1 MSRITRSV
9 SVPKTMQARYDQI
22 VALTD
27 EFCRQHLNDEYRDL
41 ARHMAAALCR
51 KRPSPVASG
60 QVRSWACGII
70 YALGKV
76 NFLSDK
82 STQPF
87 MTMADVCAGFGV
99 GPGTGSAKARAISDA
114 LKLRPAFDPEWTLPS
129 MMDKN
134 PLVWMAEVN
143 GYLVDLRDMPREV
156 QEIAFEKG
164 MIPYI
169 PGERG

>member
-1 MSRITRSV
+1 
-9 SVPKTMQARYDQI
+9 MQARYDQI

-51 KRPSPVASG
+51 KRPSPVTSG

-70 YALGKV
+70 YALGQV

-87 MTMADVCAGFGV
+87 MTMADVCAGLGV
-99 GPGTGSAKARAISDA
+99 SPGTGSAKARAISDA

-164 MIPYI
+164 TIPYI
-169 PGERG
+169 PDDRG

>member
-1 MSRITRSV
+1 MSKVTRST

-27 EFCRQHLNDEYRDL
+27 AFCQQHLNDEYRDL

-51 KRPSPVASG
+51 KRPSPVVSG
-60 QVRSWACGII
+60 QIRSWACGIV
-70 YALGKV
+70 YALGQV
-76 NFLSDK
+76 NFLADK
-82 STQPF
+82 ATQPY

-99 GPGTGSAKARAISDA
+99 SPSTGGAKARAISDV
-114 LKLRPAFDPEWTLPS
+114 LKLRPAFDPDWTLPS
-129 MMDKN
+129 MMDHN

-156 QEIAFEKG
+156 QEIAFQNG

-169 PGERG
+169 PADRE